1 MIKVNKRQ
9 KKKVEDKLLFR
20 VKKLHPGKNDLILL
34 TFDNNKVD
42 IDTAFT
48 YYNAILNNFDDI
60 ANFVII
66 PNGITL
72 KQMGKDDVLKYI
84 NRVKEIIINE

>member
-1 MIKVNKRQ
+1 MNKRQ
-9 KKKVEDKLLFR
+9 RKKVEDKLLIR
-20 VKKLHPGKNDLILL
+20 LRKLHPGKNDLILL
-34 TFDNNKVD
+34 SFDSNKID
-42 IDTAFT
+42 IDVAFK
-48 YYNAILNNFDDI
+48 YYNAIINNFDDV

-84 NRVKEIIINE
+84 NKVREIILNE

>member
-1 MIKVNKRQ
+1 MNKRQ
-9 KKKVEDKLLFR
+9 KKKLENKLLFR
-20 VKKLHPGKNDLILL
+20 LRKLHPGKDDLILL
-34 TFDNNKVD
+34 TFDNDKID

-48 YYNAILNNFDDI
+48 YYNAIINNFDDI
-60 ANFVII
+60 ANFVIV

-84 NRVKEIIINE
+84 NKVKEIILNE

>member
-1 MIKVNKRQ
+1 MNKRQ

-34 TFDNNKVD
+34 TFNNDKID

-48 YYNAILNNFDDI
+48 YYNAIINNFDDV

-84 NRVKEIIINE
+84 NKVREIIFNE

>member
-1 MIKVNKRQ
+1 MNKRQ

-34 TFDNNKVD
+34 TFNNDKID
-42 IDTAFT
+42 IDTSFT
-48 YYNAILNNFDDI
+48 YYNAIINNFDDV

-66 PNGITL
+66 PN
-72 KQMGKDDVLKYI
+72 
-84 NRVKEIIINE
+84 

>member
-1 MIKVNKRQ
+1 MNKRQ

-34 TFDNNKVD
+34 SFDNDKID
-42 IDTAFT
+42 IDTAFK
-48 YYNAILNNFDDI
+48 YYNAIINNFDDV

-72 KQMGKDDVLKYI
+72 KQMGKDYVLKYI
-84 NRVKEIIINE
+84 NKIKEIIINE

>member
-1 MIKVNKRQ
+1 MNKRQ
-9 KKKVEDKLLFR
+9 KKKLEDKLLFR

-34 TFDNNKVD
+34 NFDNDKID
-42 IDTAFT
+42 IDTAFK
-48 YYNAILNNFDDI
+48 YYNAIINNFDDV
-60 ANFVII
+60 ANFLIV

>member
-1 MIKVNKRQ
+1 MNKRQ

-34 TFDNNKVD
+34 SFDNNKID
-42 IDTAFT
+42 IDTVFT
-48 YYNAILNNFDDI
+48 YYNAIINNFDDV
-60 ANFVII
+60 ANFVIV

-72 KQMGKDDVLKYI
+72 KQMGKNYVLKYI
-84 NRVKEIIINE
+84 NKVKEMILNE

>member
-1 MIKVNKRQ
+1 MNKRQ

-34 TFDNNKVD
+34 TFNNDKID
-42 IDTAFT
+42 IDTALK
-48 YYNAILNNFDDI
+48 YYNAIINNFDDV
-60 ANFVII
+60 ANFVIV

-72 KQMGKDDVLKYI
+72 KQMGKYDVLKYI
-84 NRVKEIIINE
+84 NKIKEIIIDE

>member
-1 MIKVNKRQ
+1 MNKRQ
-9 KKKVEDKLLFR
+9 RKKVEDKLLIR
-20 VKKLHPGKNDLILL
+20 LRKLHPGKNDLILL
-34 TFDNNKVD
+34 SFDNDKND
-42 IDTAFT
+42 IDTAFK
-48 YYNAILNNFDDI
+48 YYNAIINNFDDV

-84 NRVKEIIINE
+84 NKVREIILNE

>member
-1 MIKVNKRQ
+1 MNKRQ

-34 TFDNNKVD
+34 TFNNDKID

-48 YYNAILNNFDDI
+48 YYNAIINNFDDV

-84 NRVKEIIINE
+84 EKLKELIENER

>member
-1 MIKVNKRQ
+1 MNKRQ
-9 KKKVEDKLLFR
+9 KKKAEDKLLFR

-34 TFDNNKVD
+34 SFDNDKID
-42 IDTAFT
+42 IDTAFK
-48 YYNAILNNFDDI
+48 YYNAIINNFDDV

-84 NRVKEIIINE
+84 NKVREIIFNE

>member
-1 MIKVNKRQ
+1 MNKRQ

-20 VKKLHPGKNDLILL
+20 VKKLHPEKGDLILL
-34 TFDNNKVD
+34 AFDNDKID

-48 YYNAILNNFDDI
+48 YYNAIINNFDDI
-60 ANFVII
+60 ANFVIV

-84 NRVKEIIINE
+84 NKIKEIIINE

>member
-1 MIKVNKRQ
+1 MTKMNKRQ
-9 KKKVEDKLLFR
+9 KKKVGDKLLFR

-34 TFDNNKVD
+34 SFDNDKID
-42 IDTAFT
+42 IDTAFK
-48 YYNAILNNFDDI
+48 YYNAIINNFDDV
-60 ANFVII
+60 ANFVIV

-84 NRVKEIIINE
+84 NKVREIILNE

>member
-1 MIKVNKRQ
+1 MNKRQ

-34 TFDNNKVD
+34 TFNNDKID
-42 IDTAFT
+42 IDTALK
-48 YYNAILNNFDDI
+48 YYNAIINNFDDV
-60 ANFVII
+60 ANFVIV

-84 NRVKEIIINE
+84 NKVREIILNE

>member
-1 MIKVNKRQ
+1 M
-9 KKKVEDKLLFR
+9 LS
-20 VKKLHPGKNDLILL
+20 
-34 TFDNNKVD
+34 FDNDKID
-42 IDTAFT
+42 IDTAFK
-48 YYNAILNNFDDI
+48 YYNAIINNFDDV

-84 NRVKEIIINE
+84 NKVREIILNE